1 MLEGI
6 YITPNGTLF
15 RKATETVDLENLETG
30 EHIETGTA
38 YHHLIDLPNEGL
50 CLLVTTTDFKE
61 HPQKDYYSVVNLLA
75 EAQYTYNSDFIEEDF
90 DAHPEENIKG
100 GEEHYRV
107 LFKEA
112 KDKYEPVLL
121 ELPEKV
127 HQIVRVHLDKHH
139 GIEVN
144 L

>member
-1 MLEGI
+1 MLENI
-6 YITPNGTLF
+6 YITPNGTVF
-15 RKATETVDLENLETG
+15 RKTTETVDLEDLDTG

-38 YHHLIDLPNEGL
+38 YHHLLDLPNEGL
-50 CLLVTTTDFKE
+50 CLLVTHSDFDKNN
-61 HPQKDYYSVVNLLA
+61 HKDYYSVVNLLA
-75 EAQYTYNSDFIEEDF
+75 EIQYAYNSDLIEEDF

-107 LFKEA
+107 FFGEGR
-112 KDKYEPVLL
+112 DKHEPVLL

-127 HQIVRVHLDKHH
+127 HRIMRVHLAKYH
-139 GIEVN
+139 GIEVD